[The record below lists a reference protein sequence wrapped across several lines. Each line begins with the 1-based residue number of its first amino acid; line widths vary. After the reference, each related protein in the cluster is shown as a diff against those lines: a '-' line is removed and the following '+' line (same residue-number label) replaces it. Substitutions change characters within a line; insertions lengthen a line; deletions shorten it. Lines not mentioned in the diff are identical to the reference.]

1 MLLHPSLGLAE
12 NPFSE
17 RLCLHP
23 HILPLTLIYY
33 YFELRSSREVSTQ
46 ALWTPV
52 SLEPYQLAF
61 WSQIIV

>member
-1 MLLHPSLGLAE
+1 MLLQPSLELAE

-23 HILPLTLIYY
+23 HILTLTYY
-33 YFELRSSREVSTQ
+33 YLELRSSREVSTQ
-46 ALWTPV
+46 ALWSAV
-52 SLEPYQLAF
+52 SLEPHQLAF